1 MILRTHCCSSRNSAF
16 ATGIVVTAL
25 LIVSPASSQAAS
37 LITDRASLQGNDQLD
52 WSTLGFTPPFKFLP
66 NNFSATSVQGLPLNV
81 QIPPTP
87 SPSITPPL
95 VFQTLPPPTGIPTN
109 FAKGDFIL
117 LTGLTPGQFPSPGNP
132 GPITISFNQPVFG
145 AGAQVAVDD
154 TTNFTASIAAFDR
167 NNKLLGQ
174 FSLPGT
180 SSLALDNSAQFLGI
194 RSDTANIASLVFSS
208 SVSDRAL
215 GINTLSIDGEP
226 VPEPSTTVAT
236 LMSIAWFGRLALTRK
251 RRIER

>member
-1 MILRTHCCSSRNSAF
+1 M
-16 ATGIVVTAL
+16 TGMAVTAL
-25 LIVSPASSQAAS
+25 LIVLPAPSQAAS
-37 LITDRASLQGNDQLD
+37 LISDRASLEGNDQLN
-52 WSTLGFTPPFKFLP
+52 WSSLGFTPPFRFLP
-66 NNFSATSVQGLPLNV
+66 NNFSATSAQGLTLKV
-81 QIPPTP
+81 QIPPTL

-154 TTNFTASIAAFDR
+154 TTNFTASIAAYDR
-167 NNKLLGQ
+167 NRNLLGQ
-174 FSLPGT
+174 FSVPAK
-180 SSLALDNSAQFLGI
+180 SSIALDNSAQFLGV

-208 SVSDRAL
+208 SVSDRAV
-215 GINTLSIDGEP
+215 GINALSINAEP
-226 VPEPSTTVAT
+226 VPEPSSTAAT
-236 LMSIAWFGRLALTRK
+236 IIGMAWFGLLAMNRK
-251 RRIER
+251 PKIK

>member
-1 MILRTHCCSSRNSAF
+1 MIA
-16 ATGIVVTAL
+16 TAL

-37 LITDRASLQGNDQLD
+37 LITDRATLQGNDQLA
-52 WSTLGFTPPFKFLP
+52 WSSLGFTPPFQFLP
-66 NNFSATSVQGLPLNV
+66 NTFSATSQQGLPLNV
-81 QIPPTP
+81 QIPPTS

-117 LTGLTPGQFPSPGNP
+117 LTGLTPGKLPSPGNP
-132 GPITISFNQPVFG
+132 GPITISFNKSVFA

-174 FSLPGT
+174 FSVPAT
-180 SSLALDNSAQFLGI
+180 SSIALDNSAQFLGI
-194 RSDTANIASLVFSS
+194 RSDKADIASLVFSN
-208 SVSDRAL
+208 SVNDRAL
-215 GINTLSIDGEP
+215 GINTLSIAAEP
-226 VPEPSTTVAT
+226 VPEPSTTVAS
-236 LMSIAWFGRLALTRK
+236 LMGIVWFGRLALSRK
-251 RRIER
+251 RRIKR